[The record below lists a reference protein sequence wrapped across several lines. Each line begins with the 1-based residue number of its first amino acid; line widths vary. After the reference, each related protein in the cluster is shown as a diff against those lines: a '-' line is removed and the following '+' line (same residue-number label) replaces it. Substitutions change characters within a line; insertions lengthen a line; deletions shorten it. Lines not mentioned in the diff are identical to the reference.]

1 VSAGL
6 RDRTVLVT
14 GGAQGIGRST
24 VERFLAEGANVA
36 FLDVDAAR
44 SQELVGAAAAP
55 ERLLFAECDLRVE
68 AEVAAAVAATT
79 SRFGGLD
86 CLVNNAGVNAYFDPV
101 QMTADDW
108 ETVFAIDLRAAW
120 MCAKYAL
127 PALCASGHGAIVNV
141 ASIHALMTTEG
152 MFPYAAAKSGLL
164 GLSRSLALEYAD
176 RGVRVNAI
184 CPGYVDTRLVREWV
198 DRQPDPGIVDH
209 ILTQLPLGRFGR
221 ADEVAGLIA
230 FLCSDDATYITAA
243 TFSIDG
249 GLSARFAS

>member
-1 VSAGL
+1 M
-6 RDRTVLVT
+6 
-14 GGAQGIGRST
+14 
-24 VERFLAEGANVA
+24 
-36 FLDVDAAR
+36 
-44 SQELVGAAAAP
+44 
-55 ERLLFAECDLRVE
+55 
-68 AEVAAAVAATT
+68 
-79 SRFGGLD
+79 
-86 CLVNNAGVNAYFDPV
+86 NNAGVNAYFDPV
-101 QMTADDW
+101 QMTTDDW

-198 DRQPDPGIVDH
+198 ERQPDPDIVEQV
-209 ILTQLPLGRFGR
+209 LAQLPLGRFGR
-221 ADEVAGLIA
+221 PDEIAGLIA
-230 FLCSDDATYITAA
+230 FLCSDDATYITGA